1 MDLPQPSAAADG
13 PLPGAWS
20 SHGPLSQGSQDAPS
34 PMSPMSPM
42 SLPVHVVTDASQLPP
57 ELLHPPAPPAPPLVI
72 GFDCEGIDLAR
83 HGQLCVMQLALPC
96 AIYLVDV
103 VAGGRQLVEECKG
116 ALESPRVVK
125 AIHDCKRDGEALY
138 FQFGVRLQGI
148 FDTQLAHALIEEAR
162 GSADVQSDQISF
174 VQLASMPQYCG
185 VAYDEKEEVRQLMRQ
200 DPAFWE
206 HRPWTPVMLRAAAD
220 DVRFL
225 PTIHRR
231 MHALLSAGPNGPT
244 RLRQLAVQSELHAR
258 CFCLGAHEWPAPVP
272 WADDGLQGG
281 QLVENGGSA
290 DMVSSSSATSEESSG
305 GPVEEI
311 LSVVDVPQGLMGLV
325 IGRRGMT
332 IRSIKESC
340 RAHIV
345 LGGQKGPPDKVFIIG
360 PVKEV
365 RKAEAIIRGKVAR

>member
-1 MDLPQPSAAADG
+1 
-13 PLPGAWS
+13 
-20 SHGPLSQGSQDAPS
+20 
-34 PMSPMSPM
+34 MSDMPAM
-42 SLPVHVVTDASQLPP
+42 SLPVHVVTDASQLPH
-57 ELLHPPAPPAPPLVI
+57 ELLHPPVPPAPPLVI

-83 HGQLCVMQLALPC
+83 HGQLCIMQLALPG

-103 VAGGRQLVEECKG
+103 VAGGQALVRACTP
-116 ALESPRVVK
+116 ALESAHVVK

-148 FDTQLAHALIEEAR
+148 FDTQLAHAMIEEAR
-162 GSADVQSDQISF
+162 GMADVQSDQISF

-200 DPAFWE
+200 DPTFWK
-206 HRPWTPVMLRAAAD
+206 HRPWTAVMLRAAAD

-225 PTIHRR
+225 PAIHRR
-231 MHALLSAGPNGPT
+231 MHALLLASPNGPNK
-244 RLRQLAVQSELHAR
+244 LRQLAVQSELHAR
-258 CFCLGAHEWPAPVP
+258 CFCLGAHDWPAPTP
-272 WADDGLQGG
+272 WQDDGLVRAEEV
-281 QLVENGGSA
+281 VEN
-290 DMVSSSSATSEESSG
+290 SSSAGAEAGQAE
-305 GPVEEI
+305 PIEEI

-325 IGRRGMT
+325 IGRKGMT

-340 RAHIV
+340 KAHIV

-360 PVKEV
+360 PVREV